1 MLLRHFFLTA
11 VEWVQRPSA
20 SPVTA
25 IDLALQQRSHR
36 CAVMLVE
43 AAFFKE
49 TTADKGSSSIYKSLS
64 ALSSRAREQ
73 SLLFEARAGIKGL
86 KGQQREAEQHQS
98 WKQGAVCVLIEAAN
112 W

>member
-1 MLLRHFFLTA
+1 M
-11 VEWVQRPSA
+11 
-20 SPVTA
+20 TA
-25 IDLALQQRSHR
+25 IDLALQQRSDR

-112 W
+112 WTAAYAASSAAKGC